1 MDAGASLSVFRRPMQ
16 RPTPP
21 PVPPAPRREPDP
33 GPVVIVSGTRP
44 IKRRRTSRGAG
55 VVASLLLTAAALVAG
70 VVAWPFIQPALK
82 KVNRQP
88 KKRQVAVVAPQADT
102 SRDDDAAPAVAARTE
117 KTKQPAA
124 VAPATP
130 PAPAAAPAPSV
141 PAPTPP
147 VPPPPPAAVAD
158 DTTPAMREDEREPPK
173 NTEKDAAQA
182 AEAVARGIDA
192 AAAALRR
199 HDLAAAERGLEV
211 ADEAAGGDAELETRV
226 NRWRLLVGY
235 AGQLDGHLAE
245 ALASANEGR
254 EYTIGER
261 TISIIELGPETFAFK
276 ERGKVTRGPRAELPR
291 VVERAI
297 LAAWFD
303 GDPRPAN
310 QIFVGLHRLLDDEP
324 DLDRVRAAWQEA
336 AAADEAGA
344 SILPLLDDP
353 ALVAGR

>member
-1 MDAGASLSVFRRPMQ
+1 VDAGASLSVFRRPMQ

-82 KVNRQP
+82 KANRQP
-88 KKRQVAVVAPQADT
+88 KKRQVAVVTPQADA
-102 SRDDDAAPAVAARTE
+102 SRDDAASEAAERPE
-117 KTKQPAA
+117 QPKQPAA

-130 PAPAAAPAPSV
+130 PAPAADPAPPV

-147 VPPPPPAAVAD
+147 VPTPLPAAVAD
-158 DTTPAMREDEREPPK
+158 DAAPAMREGEREPPK

>member
-1 MDAGASLSVFRRPMQ
+1 MQ

-44 IKRRRTSRGAG
+44 IKRRRKSGGAG
-55 VVASLLLTAAALVAG
+55 VAAALVLSAAALVAG
-70 VVAWPFIQPALK
+70 VVAWPFIQPALRQA
-82 KVNRQP
+82 NRP
-88 KKRQVAVVAPQADT
+88 TKTRAVAMAAARPEPPRAAA
-102 SRDDDAAPAVAARTE
+102 AAPAVAERTE
-117 KTKQPAA
+117 KPERPAA
-124 VAPATP
+124 TAPAPPPLPSPEPQP
-130 PAPAAAPAPSV
+130 PAPP
-141 PAPTPP
+141 PP
-147 VPPPPPAAVAD
+147 VPPPPPVAVGD
-158 DTTPAMREDEREPPK
+158 DATPAMREGEREPAPDK
-173 NTEKDAAQA
+173 HNDKDAAQA
-182 AEAVARGIDA
+182 AGAVDRGIAA

-199 HDLAAAERGLEV
+199 HDHSAAEQALEV
-211 ADEAAGGDAELETRV
+211 AGDAAAGDPDLETRV
-226 NRWRLLVGY
+226 NRWRLLVVY
-235 AGQLDGHLAE
+235 AGELDGHLERAV
-245 ALASANEGR
+245 ASANEGR

-261 TISIIELGPETFAFK
+261 TISIIELGSEAFAFK

-324 DLDRVRAAWQEA
+324 DLDRVRASWEEA
-336 AAADEAGA
+336 AAGDAAAG

-353 ALVAGR
+353 AIVADR